1 MRVWSRVLIVC
12 FLCLSLVVGEVASLA
27 PARPGRGSVSVGP
40 RRGKLAPLG
49 STVDGAPLPRY
60 RVDLDQPPG
69 VRWNDVMKEKRA
81 AAHKTI
87 TGLFTLLPEEIH
99 TEVDKLVLHAEARL
113 PDWAREEMQGIA
125 AALNVTFGD
134 VLLVNFFFE
143 ITPFCTS
150 ILAQNSRTGHL
161 FHARNL
167 DFGFGMP
174 SFSDNLRDLAMDV
187 EFIKGGEPAFMVTTF
202 AGYVGAA
209 TGMRPGVFSV
219 TVNEREMTGPLP
231 IPNLLKG
238 VLNLINA
245 LETTDAYP
253 VTWATR
259 EALEDDATTFKS
271 VVKMFSERP
280 LATQI
285 YLIIG
290 GAAQGE
296 GVVLTRDHNSLLNAW
311 EMDAASGEW
320 FLVQTNYDHW
330 LPMPIWDNRR
340 IPAEKA
346 LKKVGTDAILASA
359 IYSNVLSLD
368 PILNKLT
375 VYSTIMSCGE
385 GKYESFSRK
394 CDGCSPI

>member
-1 MRVWSRVLIVC
+1 MLVVC
-12 FLCLSLVVGEVASLA
+12 FLCLCLVVGEVASLD
-27 PARPGRGSVSVGP
+27 PARPARGGVGVAP
-40 RRGKLAPLG
+40 RRLKLAPLG
-49 STVDGAPLPRY
+49 SSGDGAQLPKY

-69 VRWNDVMKEKRA
+69 VRWNDVMKDKRA

-87 TGLFTLLPEEIH
+87 TSLFALLPEEVH
-99 TEVDKLVLHAEARL
+99 TEVDKLVLHVEERL
-113 PDWAREEMQGIA
+113 PVWAREEMQGIA

-134 VLLVNFFFE
+134 ILLVNFFFE

-150 ILAQNSRTGHL
+150 VIARSSSTGHL
-161 FHARNL
+161 YHARNL

-174 SFSDNLRDLAMDV
+174 SFSENLRDLAMDV

-209 TGMRPGVFSV
+209 TGMRSGVFSV

-238 VLNLINA
+238 VLNLFNA
-245 LETTDAYP
+245 ILTTDAYP

-259 EALEDDATTFKS
+259 EALEDDASTFNS
-271 VVKMFSERP
+271 VVKMFSERS

-290 GAAQGE
+290 GASEGD
-296 GVVLTRDHNSLLNAW
+296 GVVLTRDHNSLLDAW
-311 EMDAASGEW
+311 KMDAASGEW

-340 IPAEKA
+340 KPAEKA
-346 LKKVGTDAILASA
+346 LSKVGADAILPSS
-359 IYSNVLSLD
+359 ISSNVLSLD
-368 PILNKLT
+368 PILNQLT
-375 VYSTIMSCGE
+375 VYSTIMSCAE
-385 GKYESFSRK
+385 GKYESFLRK
-394 CDGCSPI
+394 CEGCSPI